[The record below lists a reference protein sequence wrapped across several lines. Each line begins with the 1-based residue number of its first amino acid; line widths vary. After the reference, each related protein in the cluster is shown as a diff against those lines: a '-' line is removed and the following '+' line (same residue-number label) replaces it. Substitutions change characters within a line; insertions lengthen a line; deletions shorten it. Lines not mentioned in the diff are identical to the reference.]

1 MNTVSTQQNP
11 TPLTVMRAHITLDA
25 ARLVIAS
32 ALAEAKR
39 RGWAISVAVVDPAGE
54 LVAFERHDAAA
65 GVTPKVALAKA
76 HTAAMLRAP
85 SSVFEDFVN
94 TGKPSFLATPG
105 ITPLQ
110 GGVPIC
116 IDDQVVGAVGISGA
130 PGDEDG
136 QMAAV
141 AITALQA

>member
-1 MNTVSTQQNP
+1 
-11 TPLTVMRAHITLDA
+11 MRAHITLDA

-54 LVAFERHDAAA
+54 LVAFERDDAAA
-65 GVTPKVALAKA
+65 AVTPKVALAKA
-76 HTAAMLRAP
+76 HTAALLRAP

-110 GGVPIC
+110 GGLPIL

-130 PGDEDG
+130 PGHEDG

-141 AITALQA
+141 AVTALQA